1 MCFQGMHVLLK
12 YTFYTSLME
21 EILGKNVEV
30 IEALW
35 CKSFIPRSSTG
46 EKERGMP
53 LFFFFFLRKRHNT
66 EQHWFCTAVCVLCLA
81 FKTHNQRLLFHRACF
96 CAHIDGL
103 EMKDLKYKA

>member
-1 MCFQGMHVLLK
+1 MLRLLK
-12 YTFYTSLME
+12 LFGVSHLFQDPA
-21 EILGKNVEV
+21 LGRRK
-30 IEALW
+30 
-35 CKSFIPRSSTG
+35 G
-46 EKERGMP
+46 ECHF
-53 LFFFFFLRKRHNT
+53 FFFFFLRKQHNT